1 MTDLPANKRG
11 WGWPG
16 APNSAEDKAYRAS
29 HIVALEVQGVNL
41 YVRKE
46 VARLFKGFIDE
57 LCRTKGRNGRLYR
70 LDVNPDDWGYAN
82 RDVRGR
88 PGVKSN
94 HAWGLA
100 VDLNSATNPM
110 TEDGRTHTDLPSN
123 VGTLA
128 SKWGLRW
135 GGDYDGDRR
144 DPMHF
149 EFMGTPSDASRLIKQ
164 LLSSPPGAG
173 QTSHIDDSE
182 LDVDETTLRK
192 IIGEEVD
199 KRIRLVLIGDV
210 VGEVGDQHPNNLEQV
225 RKDIAD
231 LKSALT

>member
-1 MTDLPANKRG
+1 MTEPANKRG

-16 APNSAEDKAYRAS
+16 APNSAEDRRYRAN
-29 HIVALEVQGVNL
+29 HIIALEVQGVKL
-41 YVRKE
+41 YVRQE

-57 LCRTKGRNGRLYR
+57 LCSLKGRNGRLYR
-70 LDVNPDDWGYAN
+70 LDVNADDWGYAN

-123 VGTLA
+123 VSSLA

-135 GGDYDGDRR
+135 GGDYTGSRR

-149 EFMGTPSDASRLIKQ
+149 EFIGTPTDASRLIKKLFPPTSGGQ
-164 LLSSPPGAG
+164 TDPGAG
-173 QTSHIDDSE
+173 D
-182 LDVDETTLRK
+182 LDVDEATLRR
-192 IIGEEVD
+192 IVGEVVD
-199 KRIRLVLIGDV
+199 QRIRLVLIGDV
-210 VGEVGDQHPNNLEQV
+210 RGEVGDQHPNNLEQV

-231 LKSALT
+231 LKDAIT